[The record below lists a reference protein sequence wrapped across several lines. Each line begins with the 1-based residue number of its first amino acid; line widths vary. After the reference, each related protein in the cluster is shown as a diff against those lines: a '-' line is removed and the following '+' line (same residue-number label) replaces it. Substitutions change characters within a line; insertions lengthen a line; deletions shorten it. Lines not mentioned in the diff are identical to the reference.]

1 MINRGILFWIVAA
14 IFTGIGLFVVKYH
27 ERRLEERLEALNR
40 QIVDNQRAT
49 NILRVEWAHLGE
61 VNRIEALNAK
71 YIRLQPITMRQIG
84 SISQIP
90 PRRAGGAIATDTGK
104 SGSDAP
110 SKADAPSASAIPRPA
125 AARKEA
131 GAKAPASAPSTQS
144 RTVINNEPVTT
155 GIDDDDQPPPTPTA
169 AAPSVPPP
177 PPPTPAPPAAG
188 GRR

>member
-40 QIVDNQRAT
+40 QIVENQRAT
-49 NILRVEWAHLGE
+49 NILRVEWAHLGA
-61 VNRIEALNAK
+61 VNRIEALNAR

-90 PRRAGGAIATDTGK
+90 PRRAGGAVATDTGK

-131 GAKAPASAPSTQS
+131 GVKTPASTPS
-144 RTVINNEPVTT
+144 RTKPLVDEPVTS
-155 GIDDDDQPPPTPTA
+155 GIDEDDAPPPA
-169 AAPSVPPP
+169 AR
-177 PPPTPAPPAAG
+177 PAAG

>member
-14 IFTGIGLFVVKYH
+14 ISTGIGLFVVKYH

-40 QIVDNQRAT
+40 QIVENQRAT

-84 SISQIP
+84 SINQVP

-110 SKADAPSASAIPRPA
+110 SKADAPSASVTPRPG

-131 GAKAPASAPSTQS
+131 GAKAPASTPSKPKP
-144 RTVINNEPVTT
+144 RLDEPVTA
-155 GIDDDDQPPPTPTA
+155 GINEDDPPPTA
-169 AAPSVPPP
+169 AAPSPPP
-177 PPPTPAPPAAG
+177 PPSTPPAAG

>member
-14 IFTGIGLFVVKYH
+14 ILTGIGLFVVKYH
-27 ERRLEERLEALNR
+27 ERRLEEKLEGLNR
-40 QIVDNQRAT
+40 QIVENQRAT

-84 SISQIP
+84 SINQVP
-90 PRRAGGAIATDTGK
+90 PRRAGGAVATDTGK

-110 SKADAPSASAIPRPA
+110 SKADAPSASATPRPA

-131 GAKAPASAPSTQS
+131 GAKAPASTPSKA
-144 RTVINNEPVTT
+144 RPLVDEPVTA
-155 GIDDDDQPPPTPTA
+155 GIDDDDASPPSAVVATP
-169 AAPSVPPP
+169 SPPP
-177 PPPTPAPPAAG
+177 PPPTSPAAG

>member
-14 IFTGIGLFVVKYH
+14 ISTGIGLFVVKYH

-40 QIVDNQRAT
+40 QIVENQRVT
-49 NILRVEWAHLGE
+49 NILRVEYAHLGE
-61 VNRIEALNAK
+61 VNRIEVLNAK

-84 SISQIP
+84 SIGQIP
-90 PRRAGGAIATDTGK
+90 LRRAGGAVTTDTGK

-110 SKADAPSASAIPRPA
+110 SKADAPSASVTPRPA

-131 GAKAPASAPSTQS
+131 GVKAPASTPSKAKPPLD
-144 RTVINNEPVTT
+144 EPVTA
-155 GIDDDDQPPPTPTA
+155 GINEDDSPPPTA
-169 AAPSVPPP
+169 AAPSPPP
-177 PPPTPAPPAAG
+177 PPPTPPAAG

>member
-1 MINRGILFWIVAA
+1 MINRGVVFWIVAA

-40 QIVDNQRAT
+40 QIVENQRAT

-84 SISQIP
+84 AINQIP

-125 AARKEA
+125 AARTEA
-131 GAKAPASAPSTQS
+131 GVKTPASTPSQAKPA
-144 RTVINNEPVTT
+144 IAEPVTS
-155 GIDDDDQPPPTPTA
+155 GVDDDDSPPPPTA
-169 AAPSVPPP
+169 AAPSSAPATPPS
-177 PPPTPAPPAAG
+177 TPAPAG

>member
-1 MINRGILFWIVAA
+1 MINRGVVFWIVAA

-40 QIVDNQRAT
+40 QIVENQRAT

-84 SISQIP
+84 AINQIP

-125 AARKEA
+125 AARTEA
-131 GAKAPASAPSTQS
+131 GVKTPASTPSQAKPT
-144 RTVINNEPVTT
+144 IAEPVTS
-155 GIDDDDQPPPTPTA
+155 GIDEDEPPPPTA
-169 AAPSVPPP
+169 AAPSPPP
-177 PPPTPAPPAAG
+177 PPAAPAPTPLAAG

>member
-1 MINRGILFWIVAA
+1 MISRGIFFWIVAA

-40 QIVDNQRAT
+40 QIVENQRAT
-49 NILRVEWAHLGE
+49 NILRVESAHLGE

-125 AARKEA
+125 AARTEA
-131 GAKAPASAPSTQS
+131 GVKAPASTASPSS
-144 RTVINNEPVTT
+144 RVVINKEPVTS
-155 GIDDDDQPPPTPTA
+155 GIDDDDA
-169 AAPSVPPP
+169 P
-177 PPPTPAPPAAG
+177 PPPTQVAPPPSPPPG

>member
-1 MINRGILFWIVAA
+1 MINRGVVFWIVAA
-14 IFTGIGLFVVKYH
+14 ILTGIGLYVVKYH

-40 QIVDNQRAT
+40 QIVENQRAT

-71 YIRLQPITMRQIG
+71 YIRLQPITMRHIG
-84 SISQIP
+84 AINQIP

-125 AARKEA
+125 AARTEA
-131 GAKAPASAPSTQS
+131 GVRTPASTPSQAKPA
-144 RTVINNEPVTT
+144 IDEPVTS
-155 GIDDDDQPPPTPTA
+155 GIDEDEPAPPAA
-169 AAPSVPPP
+169 AAPQPPSPPP
-177 PPPTPAPPAAG
+177 VPATPPAAG

>member
-14 IFTGIGLFVVKYH
+14 ILTGIGLFVVKYH

-40 QIVDNQRAT
+40 EIVENQRVT
-49 NILRVEWAHLGE
+49 NILRVEWAHLGA
-61 VNRIEALNAK
+61 VNRIEALNAR

-84 SISQIP
+84 SIGQIP

-131 GAKAPASAPSTQS
+131 GVKTPASAPLPAKPL
-144 RTVINNEPVTT
+144 VDEPVTS
-155 GIDDDDQPPPTPTA
+155 GIDDDDA
-169 AAPSVPPP
+169 PPP
-177 PPPTPAPPAAG
+177 PPAARPAAG
-188 GRR
+188 GRQ

>member
-40 QIVDNQRAT
+40 QIIENQRAT

-84 SISQIP
+84 GIGQIP

-131 GAKAPASAPSTQS
+131 GVKAPASTPSPSS
-144 RTVINNEPVTT
+144 RVVINNEPVTSS
-155 GIDDDDQPPPTPTA
+155 IDDEEAPPPTA
-169 AAPSVPPP
+169 ARPSPPP
-177 PPPTPAPPAAG
+177 SPTTPPAAG

>member
-40 QIVDNQRAT
+40 QIVENQRAT

-61 VNRIEALNAK
+61 VNRIEALNAR

-90 PRRAGGAIATDTGK
+90 PRRAGGAVATDPGK
-104 SGSDAP
+104 TGSDAP
-110 SKADAPSASAIPRPA
+110 SKADAPSASATPRPA

-131 GAKAPASAPSTQS
+131 GAKAPASAPSQP
-144 RTVINNEPVTT
+144 RPAVDEPVTS
-155 GIDDDDQPPPTPTA
+155 GIDDDDAPPPPA
-169 AAPSVPPP
+169 AAAATPSPP
-177 PPPTPAPPAAG
+177 PPPTKPSAAG

>member
-40 QIVDNQRAT
+40 QIVENQRAT

-61 VNRIEALNAK
+61 VNRIEALNAR

-84 SISQIP
+84 SINQIP

-104 SGSDAP
+104 TGSDAP

-131 GAKAPASAPSTQS
+131 GVKTPASTSSKAKA
-144 RTVINNEPVTT
+144 VIDEPVTS
-155 GIDDDDQPPPTPTA
+155 GIDDDDAPTPPAA
-169 AAPSVPPP
+169 AAPTP
-177 PPPTPAPPAAG
+177 PAPPTAPTVG
-188 GRR
+188 GHR

>member
-1 MINRGILFWIVAA
+1 MINRGVLFWIVAA

-49 NILRVEWAHLGE
+49 NILRVEFAHLGE

-84 SISQIP
+84 SINQIP

-125 AARKEA
+125 AARTEA
-131 GAKAPASAPSTQS
+131 GVKTPASTPSPS
-144 RTVINNEPVTT
+144 PRSVIAEPVTS
-155 GIDDDDQPPPTPTA
+155 GIDDDEAPPPA
-169 AAPSVPPP
+169 AATPSPP
-177 PPPTPAPPAAG
+177 PPPTTPPAAG

>member
-1 MINRGILFWIVAA
+1 MINRGVVFWIVAA

-27 ERRLEERLEALNR
+27 ERRLEEKLEALNR
-40 QIVDNQRAT
+40 QIVENQRAT

-90 PRRAGGAIATDTGK
+90 PRRAGGAVTTDTGK

-110 SKADAPSASAIPRPA
+110 SKADAPSASVAPRPV

-131 GAKAPASAPSTQS
+131 GVKAPASTPLPAKPA
-144 RTVINNEPVTT
+144 VDEPVTS
-155 GIDDDDQPPPTPTA
+155 GIDEDEPAAPPPTA
-169 AAPSVPPP
+169 AAPTPP
-177 PPPTPAPPAAG
+177 PPPTAPPTAG

>member
-49 NILRVEWAHLGE
+49 NILRVEYAHLGE
-61 VNRIEALNAK
+61 VNRIEALNAR

-90 PRRAGGAIATDTGK
+90 LRRAGGAVTTDTGK
-104 SGSDAP
+104 TGSDAP
-110 SKADAPSASAIPRPA
+110 SKADAPSASVTPRPA
-125 AARKEA
+125 AAR
-131 GAKAPASAPSTQS
+131 S
-144 RTVINNEPVTT
+144 
-155 GIDDDDQPPPTPTA
+155 
-169 AAPSVPPP
+169 
-177 PPPTPAPPAAG
+177 
-188 GRR
+188 

>member
-49 NILRVEWAHLGE
+49 NILRVEYAHLGE

-90 PRRAGGAIATDTGK
+90 LRRAGGAVATDTGK
-104 SGSDAP
+104 TGSDAP
-110 SKADAPSASAIPRPA
+110 SKADAPSASAIPRPV

-131 GAKAPASAPSTQS
+131 GVKTPASTPSKAKPL
-144 RTVINNEPVTT
+144 IDEPVTS
-155 GIDDDDQPPPTPTA
+155 GIDDDDAPPPAA
-169 AAPSVPPP
+169 AAPTP
-177 PPPTPAPPAAG
+177 PAPPTAPTAG
-188 GRR
+188 GHR